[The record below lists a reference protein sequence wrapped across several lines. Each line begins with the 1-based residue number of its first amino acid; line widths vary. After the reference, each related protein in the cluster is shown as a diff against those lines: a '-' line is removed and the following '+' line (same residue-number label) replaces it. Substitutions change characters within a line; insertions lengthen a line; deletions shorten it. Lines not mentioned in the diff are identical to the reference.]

1 MLVLVARGKIQHREC
16 CMFLNVCFLAITND
30 DKGTEKCWFWSP
42 EEKSNM
48 EETVVPDKPEVVIF
62 ARFGSTAKY
71 PVKVSMLGE
80 MVRTL
85 YLLAE
90 QNGFPPWIGN
100 LI

>member
-1 MLVLVARGKIQHREC
+1 
-16 CMFLNVCFLAITND
+16 MFLYKHVSVITNNYT
-30 DKGTEKCWFWSP
+30 GTEESWFWSP

-80 MVRTL
+80 MVKMP

-90 QNGFPPWIGN
+90 LKGFPPWIGN